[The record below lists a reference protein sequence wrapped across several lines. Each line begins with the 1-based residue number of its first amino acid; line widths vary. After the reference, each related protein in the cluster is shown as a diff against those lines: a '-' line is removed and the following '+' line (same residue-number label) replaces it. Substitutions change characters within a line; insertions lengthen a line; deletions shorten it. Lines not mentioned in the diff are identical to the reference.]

1 VSNSRNNMKFW
12 SSTAVAAVAGSVLI
26 GLTSA
31 SHQPSFAAG
40 APERLA
46 VVNDVGDAEAVVY
59 DPRTDSYFVS
69 DVHGNPGVKDGN
81 GSIVRISGEG
91 KLQDRHFIQGG
102 KKGVTLNAPMGS
114 RVRGDTLWV
123 LDVDILRGFDTRS
136 GAPIASVDLAPA
148 GALFLND
155 FDFGPDGSMYVTDM
169 RLRVGANGD
178 MAPTGPGRIYQIGR
192 DHRVRVALE
201 NAALTFPD
209 GLGWDASGKRVI
221 IAPFN
226 DNPVQQWRP
235 GKPAPEPLAKG
246 KGRFDGVE
254 VERDGSILITSWN
267 DSTVSTLEGT
277 RLAHR
282 LGPLSMTPADV
293 SLDVRRSRVGVVS
306 MEAGRFELWTWG
318 K

>member
-1 VSNSRNNMKFW
+1 MV
-12 SSTAVAAVAGSVLI
+12 TGSALL

-31 SHQPSFAAG
+31 SGHSSFDAG
-40 APERLA
+40 APKRLA
-46 VVNDVGDAEAVVY
+46 VVDDVGDAEAVVY
-59 DPRTDSYFVS
+59 DPGTDSYFVS

-91 KLQDRHFIQGG
+91 KLQNRHFIQGG
-102 KKGVTLNAPMGS
+102 KKGITLNAPMGS

-123 LDVDILRGFDTRS
+123 LDVDILRGFDAHS
-136 GAPIASVDLAPA
+136 GAPLASVDLAPA

-155 FDFGPDGSMYVTDM
+155 FDFGPGGSIYVTDM

-192 DHRVRVALE
+192 DRRVRVALQS
-201 NAALTFPD
+201 AALTYPD
-209 GLGWDASGKRVI
+209 GLGWDVSSKRVI

-226 DNPVQQWRP
+226 ENPVQQWTP
-235 GKPAPEPLAKG
+235 GTPAPEALAQG

-267 DSTVSTLEGT
+267 DSTVSMLDGN

-282 LGPLSMTPADV
+282 LGPLTMTPADV
-293 SLDVRRSRVGVVS
+293 SMDVRRGRVGVVS
-306 MEAGRFELWTWG
+306 MEAGRFELWTWS

>member
-1 VSNSRNNMKFW
+1 MSDARKKMQFW
-12 SSTAVAAVAGSVLI
+12 TSAAAAVAGSALL

-31 SHQPSFAAG
+31 SHHPSSDAG
-40 APERLA
+40 APKRLA
-46 VVNDVGDAEAVVY
+46 VVNDVGDAEAVAY
-59 DPRTDSYFVS
+59 DPGTDSYFIS

-123 LDVDILRGFDTRS
+123 LDVDILRGFDTHS
-136 GAPIASVDLAPA
+136 GAPLDSVDLAPA

-155 FDFGPDGSMYVTDM
+155 FDFGAGGSIYVTDM

-192 DHRVRVALE
+192 DRRVRVALE
-201 NAALTFPD
+201 SGALTFPD
-209 GLGWDASGKRVI
+209 GLGWDPSAKRVI

-226 DNPVQQWRP
+226 ENPVQQWIP
-235 GKPAPEPLAKG
+235 GKPAPQPLAQG

-267 DSTVSTLEGT
+267 DSTVSTLAGT

-282 LGPLSMTPADV
+282 LGPLTMTPADV
-293 SLDVRRSRVGVVS
+293 SMDVRRGRVGVVS

>member
-1 VSNSRNNMKFW
+1 MSNSRNTMQFW
-12 SSTAVAAVAGSVLI
+12 RSAALVVTASALT

-31 SHQPSFAAG
+31 SSRSPLDAG
-40 APERLA
+40 APKRLA
-46 VVNDVGDAEAVVY
+46 VVNDVGDAEAVAY
-59 DPRTDSYFVS
+59 DPGTDCYFVS

-91 KLQDRHFIQGG
+91 KLLDRHFIQGG

-123 LDVDILRGFDTRS
+123 LDVDILRGFDTGS

-155 FDFGPDGSMYVTDM
+155 FDFGPDGSLYVTDM
-169 RLRVGANGD
+169 RLRVGPNGD

-192 DHRVRVALE
+192 DHRVRIALE
-201 NAALTFPD
+201 SAALTFPD

-221 IAPFN
+221 IAPFS
-226 DNPVQQWRP
+226 DNPVQQWSP
-235 GKPAPEPLAKG
+235 GKPAPEQLAKG

-293 SLDVRRSRVGVVS
+293 SMDARRGRVGVVS
-306 MEAGRFELWTWG
+306 MEVGRFELWTWG